1 MRKRCILLEECEFGA
16 EVLWYEPWDSGK
28 PEDEQHY
35 MRIFRHETGDHYIA
49 MVQPHMVVPI
59 PDEVKSEWKWG
70 RWFPEQS
77 WLDTVIPQWLGTIS
91 VKARHS
97 KKAGSPPRG
106 CRLFCYLR
114 IPFGFGPAA

>member
-49 MVQPHMVVPI
+49 MVQPHMVIPI

-77 WLDTVIPQWLGTIS
+77 WLDTVIPQW
-91 VKARHS
+91 RE
-97 KKAGSPPRG
+97 PWN
-106 CRLFCYLR
+106 
-114 IPFGFGPAA
+114 PATL